1 MEAVLHGDFPLPM
14 KLGFVSAILAE
25 LSLPEV
31 LAFARDEGFG
41 CVEVMS
47 WPVGKAE
54 RKFAG
59 VTHIDVTDFTRSQA
73 DDIRALAEK
82 HGVAIS
88 GLGYYPN
95 VLDPDP

>member
-1 MEAVLHGDFPLPM
+1 M

-41 CVEVMS
+41 CVELMS

-73 DDIRALAEK
+73 DDIRALAAK

-88 GLGYYPN
+88 GMDLTN
-95 VLDPDP
+95 FVRHVSRMKCS